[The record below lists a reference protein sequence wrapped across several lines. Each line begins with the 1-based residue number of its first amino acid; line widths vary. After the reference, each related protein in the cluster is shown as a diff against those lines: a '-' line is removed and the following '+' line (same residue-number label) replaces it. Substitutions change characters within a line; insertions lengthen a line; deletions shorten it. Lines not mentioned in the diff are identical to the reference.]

1 MSKLLYIPTGSFL
14 HLSAFNATEGS
25 PELNQEELTYLLNY
39 ITSGKSID
47 KNWAKNFNVIL
58 PLLPEEVEV
67 IP

>member
-14 HLSAFNATEGS
+14 RQNAFDRVDS
-25 PELNQEELTYLLNY
+25 PELDQEELMYLLNY

-47 KNWAKNFNVIL
+47 KKWAKNFNVIL

>member
-14 HLSAFNATEGS
+14 HRSAFNATA
-25 PELNQEELTYLLNY
+25 ELDQEELMYLLNY

-47 KNWAKNFNVIL
+47 KVWAKNFNVLL